1 MGYSEDALN
10 SLLGVDLGPQRPR
23 STRERAEPE
32 GHILEPEWEGTRA
45 LVRVG
50 HPEPHFVGYGGPI
63 EGPRELYDAISVEA
77 RCGTAVLDGVLVSS
91 FEEERELELDGDGN
105 AFIRQLPPR
114 TIFAAFDLL
123 EVDGQSL
130 LQVPLLERKRH
141 LEGVLVPSPN
151 VRLTA
156 YRARD
161 LRSWWETLQS
171 QGFRRVVLKDW
182 NSTYEPGRTADS
194 WTVVEKIR
202 DVGRR

>member
-1 MGYSEDALN
+1 VTSA
-10 SLLGVDLGPQRPR
+10 LGVDLGPQRPR
-23 STRERAEPE
+23 SKRTLPEPE

-50 HPEPHFVGYGGPI
+50 YPEPHFLGYAGPLD
-63 EGPRELYDAISVEA
+63 GPRELYDAISVEA
-77 RCGTAVLDGVLVSS
+77 RCRSAIFDGVLVQDFS
-91 FEEERELELDGDGN
+91 EERELELDAEGN
-105 AFIRQLPPR
+105 AFVRHLAPR

-130 LQVPLLERKRH
+130 LEVPLLERKRH

-156 YRARD
+156 YRSRD
-161 LRSWWETLQS
+161 LRSWRETLQE
-171 QGFRRVVLKDW
+171 QGFERVVLKDW
-182 NSTYEPGRTADS
+182 NSMYEPGRTAES

-202 DVGRR
+202 EVGRR